1 MPITLPVDALF
12 SIANT
17 LALVSWVGLIVLPR
31 WRFVRRAL
39 QLFIVAGLC
48 VLYAM
53 LIQGFFFG
61 VEGGG
66 FFSLA
71 AVQKLFTSREVAL
84 AGWVHYLA
92 FDLFVGLWIAGPR
105 RRDRRLALGAGADP
119 SHDLHVRS
127 DRPADVRGD
136 PRPAIRLWAPVG
148 CHRLEVG
155 MTAPRRLDRPAAT
168 PLDPAQRMAL
178 DAAAICFALLL
189 PTMVIGLVDTRLLD
203 GASIWAKPL
212 KFQFS
217 FGLHLLTVAVLLSL
231 LAGAVRRR
239 AITLVP
245 LGLATVCAALE
256 VLYVTLQAAR
266 VDTRI
271 STSTPAS
278 KHFCTM
284 GSWVQRLWRSWS
296 PPPGLAY

>member
-92 FDLFVGLWIAGPR
+92 FDLFVGLWIAGR
-105 RRDRRLALGAGADP
+105 ADEIGISRWVQGP
-119 SHDLHVRS
+119 IL
-127 DRPADVRGD
+127 
-136 PRPAIRLWAPVG
+136 L
-148 CHRLEVG
+148 
-155 MTAPRRLDRPAAT
+155 MTFMFGPIGLLMFAAT
-168 PLDPAQRMAL
+168 
-178 DAAAICFALLL
+178 
-189 PTMVIGLVDTRLLD
+189 
-203 GASIWAKPL
+203 
-212 KFQFS
+212 
-217 FGLHLLTVAVLLSL
+217 
-231 LAGAVRRR
+231 
-239 AITLVP
+239 
-245 LGLATVCAALE
+245 LGLRFAFGRLSDAT
-256 VLYVTLQAAR
+256 
-266 VDTRI
+266 
-271 STSTPAS
+271 
-278 KHFCTM
+278 
-284 GSWVQRLWRSWS
+284 GWRS
-296 PPPGLAY
+296 A